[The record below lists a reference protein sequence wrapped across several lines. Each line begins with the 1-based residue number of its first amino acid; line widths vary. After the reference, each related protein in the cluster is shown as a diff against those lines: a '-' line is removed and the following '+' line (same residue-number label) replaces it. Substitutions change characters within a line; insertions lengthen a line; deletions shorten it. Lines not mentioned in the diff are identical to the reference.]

1 MDFYLLKTIIL
12 GVFIGNLLVYNIVSI
27 AINKI
32 IETAHK
38 QQMKRELVTLRKM
51 LQECDEKEEK
61 AEKNVDNDIFK

>member
-12 GVFIGNLLVYNIVSI
+12 GVFIGNLLVYIVSI
-27 AINKI
+27 AVNKI
-32 IETAHK
+32 RETAHK

>member
-1 MDFYLLKTIIL
+1 MDVYWLKTIIL
-12 GVFIGNLLVYNIVSI
+12 GVFIGNLLVYLLSLAV
-27 AINKI
+27 NKI
-32 IETAHK
+32 REKTHK